1 MQNESQ
7 QLLEDES
14 GNLVLH
20 PAKAVRNLPW
30 EYLRIWMHYKAVY
43 GVPTQELVQFL
54 KEEIGTLPAI
64 EIGSGCTGLG
74 RFLSIKMTDA
84 KIQDKQ
90 AALYYAVMNQP
101 TIKYPEDVEAIEALD
116 AIELYK
122 PNVVIGS
129 WITRWIDPSKPLP
142 EDGFGGNMYGVK
154 EDIIIS
160 NVDKYIHIGSEA
172 IHAYKLKLK
181 PTRILKPDWLVSR
194 GSVRKDDVIYIWE
207 KELK

>member
-1 MQNESQ
+1 MQNQSQ
-7 QLLEDES
+7 QVLEGPTGS
-14 GNLVLH
+14 LVIH
-20 PAKAVRNLPW
+20 PAKVIKSLPW
-30 EYLRIWMHYKAVY
+30 DDLRLWMHYKAVY

-54 KEEIGTLPAI
+54 KEEIGNLSAI

-101 TIKYPEDVEAIEALD
+101 TIKYPDDVEAIEALD
-116 AIELYK
+116 AIEVYK

-154 EDIIIS
+154 EDILIS
-160 NVDKYIHIGSEA
+160 KVDKYIHIGSEA
-172 IHAYKLKLK
+172 IHSYKLKLK

-207 KELK
+207 KGS